1 MKSIQVLWVDDE
13 INRLKP
19 HIQFLE
25 EKGYLVNPCTNGP
38 DGLELI
44 KKQTFDVVLLDENMP
59 GMDGLSV
66 LSEIK
71 KISPNLAVIM
81 ITKNEAETL
90 MEEAIGSKI
99 ADYLIKP
106 VNPNQI
112 LLSLKK
118 NLDHSRLVNE
128 KTLMDYQ
135 RSFQELNIE
144 ISQANDYAEWAA
156 IYQKLCFWELEL
168 DALES
173 NDLQEILDHQKA
185 EANHRFAKFISSNY
199 EDLVGGNSPLIMSHQ
214 MIEQLVL
221 DKAPKD
227 KTTLLV
233 VIDNLRYDQWRVFQ
247 THLLPFYKLQEEM
260 ICSSILPTATQYAR
274 NALFAGELPV
284 HIKRLYPNLWK
295 DDTDSGGKNQ
305 HEQELLRAQFAALN
319 HDISFSYH
327 KINRQEQG
335 LKLASQLQNE
345 ENNDLCVVVYNFVDV
360 ISHSK
365 TEMEIIKE
373 LASSDKA
380 FRSLTSTWFQNSP
393 LLDII
398 KRAQLLGFTLMITT
412 DHGTINVRHPSKI
425 LGDRESSTNIRYKTG
440 KRLNTEDKN
449 LFTVSNPEDIGLP
462 KINLSSSFTFATEDR
477 YLIYPSNYN
486 HFVNFYKNTYQHGG
500 ISLEEMLIPFAV
512 LSPK

>member
-1 MKSIQVLWVDDE
+1 MGSIQVLWVDDE
-13 INRLKP
+13 VNRLQP
-19 HIQFLE
+19 HIHFLE
-25 EKGYLVNPCTNGP
+25 QKGYRVNPCTNGP
-38 DGLELI
+38 DALELI
-44 KKQTFDVVLLDENMP
+44 RKQTFDVVLLDENMP

-71 KISPNLAVIM
+71 KILPNLVVIM
-81 ITKNEAETL
+81 VTKSEAETL
-90 MEEAIGSKI
+90 MEKAIGSKI
-99 ADYLIKP
+99 SDYLIKP

-118 NLDHSRLVNE
+118 NLEHSRLVTE
-128 KTLMDYQ
+128 KTSMDYQ
-135 RSFQELNIE
+135 RSFQELNRE
-144 ISQANDYAEWAA
+144 ISRVNDYAEWAT

-173 NDLQEILDHQKA
+173 NDLQEIIDNQKA
-185 EANHRFAKFISSNY
+185 EANHQFSKFISSNY
-199 EDLVGGNSPLIMSHQ
+199 EDLVAGNSPLIMSHQ
-214 MIEQLVL
+214 IIEKLVL
-221 DKAPKD
+221 DKTQKD
-227 KTTLLV
+227 KTTLVV
-233 VIDNLRYDQWRVFQ
+233 VIDNLRYDQWRVLQ
-247 THLLPFYKLQEEM
+247 THLSPFYKLQEEI
-260 ICSSILPTATQYAR
+260 ICSSILPTTTQYAR

-284 HIKRLYPNLWK
+284 HIKRLYPKLWK
-295 DDTDSGGKNQ
+295 DDIDSGGKNQ
-305 HEQELLRAQFAALN
+305 HEEELLRAQFAALKQ
-319 HDISFSYH
+319 DLSFSYH

-335 LKLASQLQNE
+335 LKLVSQLQNE

-360 ISHSK
+360 ISHAK

-398 KRAQLLGFTLMITT
+398 KRAQSLGFTLMITT
-412 DHGTINVRHPSKI
+412 DHGTINVRQPSKI

-440 KRLNTEDKN
+440 KRLNTVDKN
-449 LFTVSNPEDIGLP
+449 LYTVSNPEDIGLP
-462 KINLSSSFTFATEDR
+462 KINISSSFTFATEDR

-500 ISLEEMLIPFAV
+500 VSLEEMLIPFAV